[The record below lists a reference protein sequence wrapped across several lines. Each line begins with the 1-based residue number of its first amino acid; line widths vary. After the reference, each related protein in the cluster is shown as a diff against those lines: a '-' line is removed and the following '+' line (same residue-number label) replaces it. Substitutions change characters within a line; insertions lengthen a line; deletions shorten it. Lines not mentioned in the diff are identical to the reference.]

1 MKSFISLVWKE
12 LVYEWRSLYQLGGVI
27 AFLFGVSY
35 LIYFF
40 SGGGSPELWNLLYWL
55 VFMFLCFFTGS
66 RVFEDDTQRFKIIS
80 YQLLHPFKL
89 FAAKSA
95 YLFILLNVLGIL
107 LWGVLS
113 ILIPL
118 VKSELR
124 GWMILL
130 LFFNTGMALILT
142 FSSFLASQGQGK
154 TLLLTVLVLPLSF
167 PLLGTAYETGLKILN
182 GYEFESFFSGLRI
195 IVGINL
201 FVLAMIVLLV
211 PLTWKN

>member
-1 MKSFISLVWKE
+1 MKSFISLVRKE
-12 LVYEWRSLYQLGGVI
+12 LVYEWRSLYQIGGVL

-40 SGGGSPELWNLLYWL
+40 SGGANPELWNLLYWL

-66 RVFEDDTQRFKIIS
+66 RVFEEDTQRFKIIS

-89 FAAKSA
+89 FAAKSV
-95 YLFILLNVLGIL
+95 YLFVLLNVLGVL
-107 LWGVLS
+107 LWSVLS
-113 ILIPL
+113 LLIPL
-118 VKSELR
+118 SENALSN
-124 GWMILL
+124 WLILL
-130 LFFNTGMALILT
+130 IFFNTGMSLILT

-167 PLLGTAYETGLKILN
+167 PLMGTAFETGLKILN
-182 GYEFESFFSGLRI
+182 GYGFDIYFSGLRI
-195 IVGINL
+195 IIGINL
-201 FVLAMIVLLV
+201 FVLAMIIFLV